1 MKAPRFA
8 YTRVLEV
15 SDALAVLATGGGTAK
30 AMGGSQ
36 SFGPMLNLR
45 LARPAHVVDISDIPG
60 LRTVR
65 RKEGWVEIGAAVTHA
80 EIEDGVHEP
89 LAAHPMRQVAG
100 GIAYRAIRT
109 RGTVG
114 GSLAHADPAA
124 DWVVTLAALGARIV
138 AKSPRGERTIEA
150 DALMLGAYTTV
161 LESDELIVSVA
172 VPSETR
178 TLHWGYHK
186 VCRKP
191 GEFAEASAAV
201 YFDASHARARI
212 VLGATDGPPLLLG
225 ELVANI
231 AARGGGAAGHEQLR
245 AAVRTALPER
255 DAIDL
260 KLFTAC
266 VERAL
271 EQSGIFADLKQ
282 AE

>member
-1 MKAPRFA
+1 MKASKFA

-15 SDALAVLATGGGTAK
+15 DEAIAVLARGGGTAK
-30 AMGGSQ
+30 AMSGSQ

-45 LARPAHVVDISDIPG
+45 LARPAQVVDVASIPS
-60 LRTVR
+60 LRAVS
-65 RKEGWVEIGAAVTHA
+65 RKAEWVEIGAAVTHA
-80 EIEDGVHEP
+80 EIEDGVHQP
-89 LAAHPMRQVAG
+89 LAGHPMRQVAG

-138 AKSPRGERTIEA
+138 VRSPRGERTIEA

-161 LESDELIVSVA
+161 LESDELIVA
-172 VPSETR
+172 INVPSETP
-178 TLHWGYHK
+178 TTHWGYHK

-201 YFDASHARARI
+201 YFDVSRKRARI
-212 VLGATDGPPLLLG
+212 VLGAADGPPILLN
-225 ELVANI
+225 ELAAEI
-231 AARGGGAAGHEQLR
+231 ASKDASAAGREQLR
-245 AAVRTALPER
+245 AAVSVALPER
-255 DAIDL
+255 DTIDL

-271 EQSGIFADLKQ
+271 AQSGVLTDLKQ